1 MPGKGTTRIMSN
13 TKDFHY
19 RMPGRVG
26 GQRPGAHRSVTAGSG
41 QEFIAHLNLFDRPDP
56 RRLDLRASLRDP
68 EQRWLVRVTR
78 QRAGVPVYLL
88 ADVSTSMRFGSGAS
102 KLERVAAFACSLGDS
117 TFRTGDAL
125 GLLAFDSRER
135 TDLMLAPMRSRGAG
149 LMISE
154 SLLRAPAD
162 NPSSA
167 GMAEACVRI
176 AGRQALVFIAS
187 DFHAPLAQLGA
198 ALDLL
203 SHAHVVPMVVWDEVE
218 PEAPAGDG
226 LLALRDIETGHRR
239 GLWLRPVIRRRWK
252 EAFEQRRADLQKLF
266 ADRGMRPFFMTGPF
280 DADALSRYFF
290 EAV

>member
-1 MPGKGTTRIMSN
+1 MSN

-88 ADVSTSMRFGSGAS
+88 ADVSTSMRFGSDAS
-102 KLERVAAFACSLGDS
+102 KLERVAEFARSLGDS

-125 GLLAFDSRER
+125 GLLAFDRRER
-135 TDLMLAPMRSRGAG
+135 IDLMLAPMRSRGTG

-239 GLWLRPVIRRRWK
+239 GLWLRPAIRRRWK
-252 EAFEQRRADLQKLF
+252 DAFDQRRADLQKLF
-266 ADRGMRPFFMTGPF
+266 ADRGMRPFYMTGQF